1 MTKQA
6 KIAQQIKRYIRQ
18 VADAD
23 YDVVNTREWKDYA
36 SVINDTRMKLKK
48 ELDDVLKQLNN
59 HIYPSPSTGISKNY
73 SSTEKRKIQSVIN
86 DLMDAADAVKLYANA
101 DNWNKYYLK
110 EAQHKYNSKELGQ
123 LASKIKGDPL
133 AAVNNNYRVTLKK
146 SKDFLRSLK

>member
-86 DLMDAADAVKLYANA
+86 SLMDAADAVKLYA
-101 DNWNKYYLK
+101 DSGSWNKYYLK
-110 EAQHKYNSKELGQ
+110 EAQQYNVKELGQ
-123 LASKIKGDPL
+123 LASKIKGNPL